1 MIPKISRGTNTGGL
15 VRYLG
20 GPGKSD
26 EHTAQRVIGGSPGI
40 TTGDLTDPAVRIQ
53 VTADLEAPALA
64 HPDVTVKAGPVWHC
78 SLSLA
83 QREGTLS
90 DDKWRAIA
98 DDFVH
103 EMKFDGPTRWIVARH
118 GLSAAGND
126 HVHLVVQL
134 VREDGRQVNTN
145 RDWPRAQAACNRL
158 EHKHGLEVI
167 PSRERGAGR
176 KAMTGRDIREAG
188 HAEDQAAGRTPAEA
202 SRARNERAGA
212 QRDQL
217 ELRVRAAAKAA
228 LTEGDFVR
236 GLRADGVQ
244 VRPWVTRGRVAGYA
258 VRTDGGPWLAGS
270 KLGRDLTLPRLR
282 AGWVTDR
289 DHELVIWGRDPGRA
303 RTAAPVGLAVHKQVH
318 AELRS
323 LARRAGSM
331 SRPELA
337 GAAHDVA
344 GALSAAATRRPELAR
359 QARELGAVGGVRGP
373 ATVRP
378 RHARSAA
385 LLVVQAMDDRDE
397 VRQGVLLSQL
407 LATAKAIQDAER
419 AQRAAARA
427 GRGAGMAE
435 YDGLDEPME
444 GLATVG
450 ITVAARAM
458 EGHARAKEQEAR
470 ERQQTAHDEQR
481 AEQRR
486 GDEDQAVTVDAP
498 SEFAWRDAD
507 KPMTPR
513 QREVLAERG
522 YRAEDLAGMPRRV
535 ASRHIGGELGPED
548 AHQSRGQRPAEPSA
562 TAGHSQGQDPA
573 KPALAEQQERQR
585 REQPRRGR
593 GGRRRST

>member
-64 HPDVTVKAGPVWHC
+64 HPDVTVKAGQVWHC

-90 DDKWRAIA
+90 DDKWRVIA
-98 DDFVH
+98 DDFVA

-167 PSRERGAGR
+167 PSRERNGGR
-176 KAMTGRDIREAG
+176 KAMTARDIREAG

-212 QRDQL
+212 QRDGL
-217 ELRVRAAAKAA
+217 ELRVRAAAKGA

-244 VRPWVTRGRVAGYA
+244 VRPWVTKGRVAGYA
-258 VRTDGGPWLAGS
+258 VRMDGGPWLAGS

-289 DHELVIWGRDPGRA
+289 DQESVIWGRDPGRA
-303 RTAAPVGLAVHKQVH
+303 RAAAPVGLAAHKQAH
-318 AELRS
+318 AELRT

-344 GALSAAATRRPELAR
+344 GALSAAATRRPELAH
-359 QARELGAVGGVRGP
+359 QAREIGAVGGVRGP

-450 ITVAARAM
+450 ITVAARAI
-458 EGHARAKEQEAR
+458 EGNARAKEDAAR
-470 ERQQTAHDEQR
+470 EREHQARDEQR
-481 AEQRR
+481 QAEQRR
-486 GDEDQAVTVDAP
+486 AAEAQAVTIDAP

-522 YRAEDLAGMPRRV
+522 YKAEDLAGMPRRV

-548 AHQSRGQRPAEPSA
+548 AHQSRGQRPPADGSA
-562 TAGHSQGQDPA
+562 AHRRATGQRHHHQESA
-573 KPALAEQQERQR
+573 KPALAEERQR
-585 REQPRRGR
+585 R
-593 GGRRRST
+593 GRRRRP